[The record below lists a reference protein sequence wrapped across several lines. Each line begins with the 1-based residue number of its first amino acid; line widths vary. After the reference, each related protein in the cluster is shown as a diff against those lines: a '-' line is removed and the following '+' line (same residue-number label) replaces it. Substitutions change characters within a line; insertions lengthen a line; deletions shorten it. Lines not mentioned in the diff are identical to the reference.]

1 MERIEDG
8 PLGFVRHVGHGLSQ
22 DHGTGSDDD
31 GHEEGADLVQVHQA
45 GVGQLEAEECP
56 GQTVEAD
63 VDHKSKIRQS
73 EQGGLG
79 VVDGDGLGINLLLGT
94 TFVSAGLLELV
105 PECPEHLVEG
115 STACAVVTLEEPVVE
130 IVVQYITLQYNTVP
144 VMEVVVLVGLE
155 VVLPATVGGRRTDE
169 QVNAIPP
176 ANTFT

>member
-31 GHEEGADLVQVHQA
+31 GHEEGADLVQLHQA
-45 GVGQLEAEECP
+45 GVGQLESEECP

-63 VDHKSKIRQS
+63 VDHKTGIRQS

-79 VVDGDGLGINLLLGT
+79 VVDGDGLGINLFLGT

-105 PECPEHLVEG
+105 PEGPEHLVEG

-130 IVVQYITLQYNTVP
+130 IVVQYSTVQYIQYSTC
-144 VMEVVVLVGLE
+144 
-155 VVLPATVGGRRTDE
+155 GGGNGTGQTESD
-169 QVNAIPP
+169 PP
-176 ANTFT
+176 SHCGRPPD